1 MGLFKKKA
9 NTDEAVVKRDNSSV
23 DAKKKKKSDLIKV
36 LDESVWESVHE
47 DFKSNKQFIIKD
59 DDGNTKYVALLFDT
73 MQVGGL
79 AGKDA
84 KKDESKGSII
94 EAIRTGR
101 IKTYIRNEM
110 LMDETFVII
119 PDMETLDNMDEFNL
133 FMNVDYVLCTVDT
146 DGTVNTETI
155 NGTDD
160 DNEVVVKFKQVQNIV
175 LNDGDVNNLFPERSK
190 DDIFNDNQPIY
201 NNQST
206 TSNESYG
213 FEEDVEDLPEDDI
226 DNVPDDLDDDI
237 PDDLEDDL
245 EDVPSSPV
253 RPTQQSVAT
262 APIQPQSQPTYD
274 NVYNEDLVNYE
285 DVNSSEEGGYDEYED
300 ITEEIVHDF
309 VVRKFYS
316 DDLGLEVSTQPFDA
330 QFLHGN
336 AYLPFNENRG
346 TGWLNEYL
354 SNIAK
359 DANTRM
365 ERMHN
370 ENLFRMRE
378 RYMRLIQ
385 SHCANIA
392 KSLDISDD
400 STQYG
405 KMRFAIEQNKSDNLD
420 MIEQSIS
427 EKKDQLEASWY
438 AKLEQV
444 GNEAAAAA
452 KQQYIDRYGRTH
464 DNDIFQLESRE
475 KDEIERD
482 YQNSLKRMNEDR
494 RSEASKL
501 LDLAV
506 NETLKEMSS
515 LYLKVLR
522 DEKKE
527 YIRLQNEMTRFIDDN
542 RKDEKARIDALAEEN
557 RQVKKA
563 NEVRNDYTAKIKA
576 MAAEFDLKK
585 TVLQADIDKMQR
597 EHDAEIRNYQSEWNA
612 KLDEEKR
619 KSKQLQ
625 EQIDELLHKYSEL
638 DDKKSKEYE
647 ERIREYE
654 NRINA
659 FDSERKDN
667 VSREAHIIE
676 SHKRANTVSVFLVI
690 AILIASLGVGFMIGS
705 IVNVRKTSEIEKQ
718 NVYKTQMTTPT
729 VNNNET
735 ELIPETSSKEEST
748 TSGKS
753 STETFSTVESTESL
767 SVEENTVE
775 SVSTEELSTASPEQ
789 SDIVTEN

>member
-1 MGLFKKKA
+1 MGLFNKKNKNA
-9 NTDEAVVKRDNSSV
+9 EPVQTDASV
-23 DAKKKKKSDLIKV
+23 SVETTAKKKKKSELLKV
-36 LDESVWESVHE
+36 LDESVWESAHE

-59 DDGNTKYVALLFDT
+59 EEGNAKYVAVLFDT
-73 MQVGGL
+73 AQVGGL

-84 KKDESKGSII
+84 KRDESKGSII

-110 LMDETFVII
+110 LMDDIFVII
-119 PDMETLDNMDEFNL
+119 PDLETIDNMDEFNL
-133 FMNVDYVLCTVDT
+133 FINVDYVLCTVDAN
-146 DGTVNTETI
+146 GTVNTETV
-155 NGTDD
+155 NGTDAED
-160 DNEVVVKFKQVQNIV
+160 DPEVIVKFSQLQELIKTGEHASV
-175 LNDGDVNNLFPERSK
+175 LFANKPAGGNSASGSNSSEDVS
-190 DDIFNDNQPIY
+190 
-201 NNQST
+201 
-206 TSNESYG
+206 
-213 FEEDVEDLPEDDI
+213 EDVEDLPEDLD
-226 DNVPDDLDDDI
+226 DEFVDDLPDDLDDD
-237 PDDLEDDL
+237 DLPEDIEDDL
-245 EDVPSSPV
+245 EDVESMSESTYV
-253 RPTQQSVAT
+253 E
-262 APIQPQSQPTYD
+262 PID
-274 NVYNEDLVNYE
+274 VYNEPDLSDLESDEQYGDYYNE
-285 DVNSSEEGGYDEYED
+285 TETADDGGYDEYED
-300 ITEEIVHDF
+300 ITEEIVQDF

-346 TGWLNEYL
+346 SGWLNEYL
-354 SNIAK
+354 SNVAK

-420 MIEQSIS
+420 MIEQSIQA
-427 EKKDQLEASWY
+427 KKDQLEASWE

-444 GNEAAAAA
+444 GNEAAASAR
-452 KQQYIDRYGRTH
+452 QQYIDRYGRTH
-464 DNDIFQLESRE
+464 DNDIFNLESRE

-494 RSEASKL
+494 RKEASTL

-506 NETLKEMSS
+506 NETLKEMSG

-563 NEVRNDYTAKIKA
+563 EEVRREYTSKIKS
-576 MAAEFDLKK
+576 MSSEFDMKTIALK
-585 TVLQADIDKMQR
+585 ADIEQMQR
-597 EHDAEIRNYQSEWNA
+597 EHDRELQKNQSEWSS
-612 KLDEEKR
+612 KLAEEQK
-619 KSKQLQ
+619 KNEILQ
-625 EQIDELLHKYSEL
+625 QQIDELLGKYSNLNE
-638 DDKKSKEYE
+638 KTHAEYE
-647 ERIREYE
+647 K
-654 NRINA
+654 RINDYESRIKS
-659 FDSERKDN
+659 FDVEREDN
-667 VSREAHIIE
+667 RSREEHIIS
-676 SHKRANTVSVFLVI
+676 SHKRSNLISIFCVI
-690 AILIASLGVGFMIGS
+690 AILIAALGIGFMIGS
-705 IVNVRKTSEIEKQ
+705 IINVRKTSQIEQ
-718 NVYKTQMTTPT
+718 QSLYDVEFVLPDGTSIDGTTPSD
-729 VNNNET
+729 V
-735 ELIPETSSKEEST
+735 PVEEST
-748 TSGKS
+748 
-753 STETFSTVESTESL
+753 ETG
-767 SVEENTVE
+767 N
-775 SVSTEELSTASPEQ
+775 
-789 SDIVTEN
+789 

>member
-1 MGLFKKKA
+1 MGLFKKNKSNA
-9 NTDEAVVKRDNSSV
+9 DEVPVTQDATPAE
-23 DAKKKKKSDLIKV
+23 AKKKKKSELIKV

-59 DDGNTKYVALLFDT
+59 DDGNVKYVALLFDT

-146 DGTVNTETI
+146 DGTVNTETV

-160 DNEVVVKFKQVQNIV
+160 GDEVTVKFRQIQELIAN
-175 LNDGDVNNLFPERSK
+175 NDDVNTLFPERNK
-190 DDIFNDNQPIY
+190 DNIFNDNQPIY
-201 NNQST
+201 NNTDS
-206 TSNESYG
+206 SNDSNDETYG
-213 FEEDVEDLPEDDI
+213 FEDEPEDLPEDD
-226 DNVPDDLDDDI
+226 VEELPDDLEDDI
-237 PDDLEDDL
+237 PDDLEDDYSDVAPTSSQPAPKPVAPPQPVQQPVYQNEDKYEDF
-245 EDVPSSPV
+245 EDV
-253 RPTQQSVAT
+253 AT
-262 APIQPQSQPTYD
+262 SD
-274 NVYNEDLVNYE
+274 D
-285 DVNSSEEGGYDEYED
+285 GGYDEYED
-300 ITEEIVHDF
+300 ITEEVVHEF
-309 VVRKFYS
+309 VVRRFYS

-420 MIEQSIS
+420 MIEQSIA
-427 EKKDQLEASWY
+427 EKKEQLEASWY

-444 GNEAAAAA
+444 GNEAAANA

-464 DNDIFQLESRE
+464 DNDIFNLESRE

-494 RSEASKL
+494 RAEASKL

-506 NETLKEMSS
+506 NETLKEMAA
-515 LYLKVLR
+515 LYLKVLQ

-557 RQVKKA
+557 RQIKKA
-563 NEVRNDYTAKIKA
+563 NEVRKEYTAKIKT
-576 MAAEFDLKK
+576 MSAEFDMRK

-597 EHDAEIRNYQSEWNA
+597 EHEAEIRDYQAEWNNR
-612 KLDEEKR
+612 LEEEKR
-619 KSKQLQ
+619 KSEQLQ
-625 EQIDELLHKYSEL
+625 GKIDELLTKYSEL
-638 DDKKSKEYE
+638 EEKKSKEYE
-647 ERIREYE
+647 ERIRDYE
-654 NRINA
+654 NRISA
-659 FDSERKDN
+659 FDDERKDN

-676 SHKRANTVSVFLVI
+676 SHKRANTVSIFLVI
-690 AILIASLGVGFMIGS
+690 AILIASLGIGFMIGS
-705 IVNVRKTSEIEKQ
+705 IINVRRTSEIERQ
-718 NVYKTQMTTPT
+718 NVYQSQTTT
-729 VNNNET
+729 SDEQEST
-735 ELIPETSSKEEST
+735 LIPETSTVEGEEVITESTKDSTEEST
-748 TSGKS
+748 TDIPV
-753 STETFSTVESTESL
+753 ETTSETVT
-767 SVEENTVE
+767 
-775 SVSTEELSTASPEQ
+775 TASPEI
-789 SDIVTEN
+789 SEIN

>member
-1 MGLFKKKA
+1 MGLFGNKKSKNA
-9 NTDEAVVKRDNSSV
+9 DAPVETPVAEVAT
-23 DAKKKKKSDLIKV
+23 AKKKKKSELLKV

-47 DFKSNKQFIIKD
+47 DFKANKQFIMKD
-59 DDGNTKYVALLFDT
+59 DEGNSKYVALLFDT
-73 MQVGGL
+73 TQVGGL
-79 AGKDA
+79 AGKEA

-110 LMDETFVII
+110 LMDDTFVII
-119 PDMETLDNMDEFNL
+119 PDIETFDNMDEFNL
-133 FMNVDYVLCTVDT
+133 FINVDYVLCTVDAN
-146 DGTVNTETI
+146 GTVNTETV
-155 NGTDD
+155 NGTDAED
-160 DNEVVVKFKQVQNIV
+160 DPEVIVKFQQVQDLLQNG
-175 LNDGDVNNLFPERSK
+175 GDVKTLFPENNKS
-190 DDIFNDNQPIY
+190 DIFSGNEVNYD
-201 NNQST
+201 
-206 TSNESYG
+206 TSSAANSDEIDDAEPLPESM
-213 FEEDVEDLPEDDI
+213 EEEEFIEDL
-226 DNVPDDLDDDI
+226 PDDLDDDI
-237 PDDLEDDL
+237 SADIEDDFEDIAPSNASAQTVAPVAPVDAPDASDLENDTFEDYYEGTETTDD
-245 EDVPSSPV
+245 
-253 RPTQQSVAT
+253 
-262 APIQPQSQPTYD
+262 
-274 NVYNEDLVNYE
+274 
-285 DVNSSEEGGYDEYED
+285 GGYDEYED
-300 ITEEIVHDF
+300 ITEEVVHDF

-392 KSLDISDD
+392 RSLDISDD

-420 MIEQSIS
+420 MIEQSIQA
-427 EKKDQLEASWY
+427 KKDQLEASWE
-438 AKLEQV
+438 AKLTQV

-464 DNDIFQLESRE
+464 DNDIFNLESRE

-482 YQNSLKRMNEDR
+482 YQNSLKRMNDDR
-494 RSEASKL
+494 RAEASKL

-506 NETLKEMSS
+506 NETLKEMSG

-557 RQVKKA
+557 RQIKKA
-563 NEVRNDYTAKIKA
+563 EEVRRDYTAKIKA
-576 MAAEFDLKK
+576 MSAEFDMKK
-585 TVLQADIDKMQR
+585 TVLQADIDRMQR
-597 EHDAEIRNYQSEWNA
+597 EHDNEIKATKNEWSA
-612 KLDEEKR
+612 KLEAANDKNVE
-619 KSKQLQ
+619 LQ
-625 EQIDELLHKYSEL
+625 KQIDDLLVKYSDL
-638 DDKKSKEYE
+638 DAQKRNEYE
-647 ERIREYE
+647 QRINEYE
-654 NRINA
+654 SRIKS
-659 FDSERKDN
+659 FDAERQDN
-667 VSREAHIIE
+667 ISREAHIIE
-676 SHKRANTVSVFLVI
+676 SHKRANTASVFLVI
-690 AILIASLGVGFMIGS
+690 AILIASLGIGFMLGS
-705 IVNVRKTSEIEKQ
+705 ILNVRKTSQIEQQSLYNAEFVMPDDASSTDASEDTETTDVEID
-718 NVYKTQMTTPT
+718 
-729 VNNNET
+729 NE
-735 ELIPETSSKEEST
+735 EESD
-748 TSGKS
+748 
-753 STETFSTVESTESL
+753 
-767 SVEENTVE
+767 N
-775 SVSTEELSTASPEQ
+775 
-789 SDIVTEN
+789 

>member
-1 MGLFKKKA
+1 MGLFKKNKA
-9 NTDEAVVKRDNSSV
+9 NTDEIPETQDNAPV
-23 DAKKKKKSDLIKV
+23 EAKKKKKSELIKV

-59 DDGNTKYVALLFDT
+59 DEGNVKYVALLFDT

-146 DGTVNTETI
+146 DGTVNTETV

-160 DNEVVVKFKQVQNIV
+160 ADEVTVKFKQVQELIAN
-175 LNDGDVNNLFPERSK
+175 NDDVNTLFPERNK
-190 DDIFNDNQPIY
+190 DNIFNDNQSIY
-201 NNQST
+201 NNTDSSDDSDDET
-206 TSNESYG
+206 YG
-213 FEEDVEDLPEDDI
+213 FEDEPEDLPEDDI
-226 DNVPDDLDDDI
+226 EDLPDDLDDDI
-237 PDDLEDDL
+237 PDDLEDDYS
-245 EDVPSSPV
+245 DVA
-253 RPTQQSVAT
+253 PTV
-262 APIQPQSQPTYD
+262 SQPAPQPVAPPQPVQQP
-274 NVYNEDLVNYE
+274 VYQNEDTYEDFE
-285 DVNSSEEGGYDEYED
+285 DVNTSDDGGYDEYED
-300 ITEEIVHDF
+300 ITEEVVHEF
-309 VVRKFYS
+309 VVRRFYS

-385 SHCANIA
+385 SHCANIS

-420 MIEQSIS
+420 MIEQSIA
-427 EKKDQLEASWY
+427 EKKEQLEASWY

-444 GNEAAAAA
+444 GNEAAVNA

-464 DNDIFQLESRE
+464 DNDIFNLESRE

-494 RSEASKL
+494 RAEASKL

-506 NETLKEMSS
+506 NETLKEMSA
-515 LYLKVLR
+515 LYLKVLQ

-557 RQVKKA
+557 RQIKKA
-563 NEVRNDYTAKIKA
+563 NEVRKEYTAKIKT
-576 MAAEFDLKK
+576 MSAEFDMRK

-597 EHDAEIRNYQSEWNA
+597 EHEAEIRDYQAEWNNR
-612 KLDEEKR
+612 LEEEKR
-619 KSKQLQ
+619 KSEQLQ
-625 EQIDELLHKYSEL
+625 GKIDELLTKYSEL
-638 DDKKSKEYE
+638 EEKKSKEYE
-647 ERIREYE
+647 ERIRDYE
-654 NRINA
+654 NRISA
-659 FDSERKDN
+659 FDDERKDN

-676 SHKRANTVSVFLVI
+676 SHKRANTVSIFLVI
-690 AILIASLGVGFMIGS
+690 AILIASLGIGFMIGS
-705 IVNVRKTSEIEKQ
+705 IINVRRTSEIERQ
-718 NVYKTQMTTPT
+718 NVYQSQTTT
-729 VNNNET
+729 SDEQEST
-735 ELIPETSSKEEST
+735 LIPETSTVEGEEVITESIKDSTEEST
-748 TSGKS
+748 TDIPV
-753 STETFSTVESTESL
+753 ETTSETVT
-767 SVEENTVE
+767 
-775 SVSTEELSTASPEQ
+775 TASPEI
-789 SDIVTEN
+789 SEIN

>member
-1 MGLFKKKA
+1 MGLFKKNKSNA
-9 NTDEAVVKRDNSSV
+9 DEVPVTQ
-23 DAKKKKKSDLIKV
+23 DATPAETKKKKKSELIKV

-47 DFKSNKQFIIKD
+47 DFKSNKQFIIND
-59 DDGNTKYVALLFDT
+59 DDGNVKYVALLFDT

-146 DGTVNTETI
+146 DGTVNTETV

-160 DNEVVVKFKQVQNIV
+160 GDEVTVKFRQIQELIAN
-175 LNDGDVNNLFPERSK
+175 NDDVNTLFPERNK
-190 DDIFNDNQPIY
+190 DNIFNDNQPIY
-201 NNQST
+201 NNTDS
-206 TSNESYG
+206 SNDSNDETYG
-213 FEEDVEDLPEDDI
+213 FEDEPEDLPEDDVE
-226 DNVPDDLDDDI
+226 DLPDDLEDDI
-237 PDDLEDDL
+237 PDDLEDDYSDVAPTPSQPAPKPVAPPQPVQQPVYQNEDTYEDF
-245 EDVPSSPV
+245 EDV
-253 RPTQQSVAT
+253 AT
-262 APIQPQSQPTYD
+262 SD
-274 NVYNEDLVNYE
+274 D
-285 DVNSSEEGGYDEYED
+285 GGYDEYED
-300 ITEEIVHDF
+300 ITEEVVHEF
-309 VVRKFYS
+309 VVRRFYS

-420 MIEQSIS
+420 MIEQSIA
-427 EKKDQLEASWY
+427 EKKEQLEASWY

-444 GNEAAAAA
+444 GNEAAANA

-464 DNDIFQLESRE
+464 DNDIFNLESRE

-494 RSEASKL
+494 RAEASKL

-506 NETLKEMSS
+506 NETLKEMAA
-515 LYLKVLR
+515 LYLKVLQ

-557 RQVKKA
+557 RQIKKA
-563 NEVRNDYTAKIKA
+563 NEVRKEYTAKIKT
-576 MAAEFDLKK
+576 MSAEFDMRK

-597 EHDAEIRNYQSEWNA
+597 EHEAEIRDYQAEWNNR
-612 KLDEEKR
+612 LEEEKR
-619 KSKQLQ
+619 KSEQLQ
-625 EQIDELLHKYSEL
+625 GKIDELLTKYSEL
-638 DDKKSKEYE
+638 EEKKSKEYE
-647 ERIREYE
+647 DRIRDYE
-654 NRINA
+654 NRISA
-659 FDSERKDN
+659 FDDERKDN

-676 SHKRANTVSVFLVI
+676 SHKRANTVSIFLVI
-690 AILIASLGVGFMIGS
+690 AILIASLGIGFMIGS
-705 IVNVRKTSEIEKQ
+705 IINVRRTSEIERQ
-718 NVYKTQMTTPT
+718 NVYQSQTTT
-729 VNNNET
+729 SDEQEST
-735 ELIPETSSKEEST
+735 LIPETSTVEGEEVITESTKDSTEEST
-748 TSGKS
+748 TDIPV
-753 STETFSTVESTESL
+753 ETTSETVT
-767 SVEENTVE
+767 
-775 SVSTEELSTASPEQ
+775 TASPEI
-789 SDIVTEN
+789 SEIN